1 MELITL
7 GTNFQPAN
15 LVENYKSLVWTERY
29 ASEGDFQIES
39 NDIEYLINAL
49 PLESYV
55 SLRESTVPM
64 VVEAHKIVKKSGE
77 APAITIVGRSF
88 ETVLERRASVK
99 ALVAATV
106 RTPWMLAAATASDAA
121 YRAMRIVLGDV
132 AQTQGG
138 ANLLPALSPAVSA
151 NDAIPEALLTRPK
164 DYLTSAWSSTIRY
177 AQGDLVGV
185 GTTIYQAT
193 ATQPNLNVPP
203 ASNPTYWTALYTG
216 LPGTWGAANNYEIK
230 PQDLF
235 TTVKE
240 LIQTNHH
247 GMKAVRPTTSGTK
260 VGIEIYNGADLT
272 ATVAFDAK
280 FDQFDS
286 STYLL
291 SLQGSSNVGYVYG
304 SNGSQMVLKT
314 TAPEPSGLARRV
326 LIVDNS
332 SDANVNTTD
341 IRTTRGLI
349 ELYKYNATALFDGEI
364 AEQVAAGFNTKYFLG
379 DILTLVGEYGLT
391 EQVRVAEYIRT
402 SDATGE
408 KAYPAFEAVS

>member
-7 GTNFQPAN
+7 GANIQPEKV
-15 LVENYKSLVWTERY
+15 VENYKSLVWTERY
-29 ASEGDFQIES
+29 ASEGDFEIQS
-39 NDIEYLINAL
+39 NDVEYLINAL
-49 PLESYV
+49 PLESFV

-64 VVEAHKIVKKSGE
+64 VVEAHKIVKKAKE
-77 APAITIVGRSF
+77 APLVTIVGRSF
-88 ETVLERRASVK
+88 DTVLERRASVK
-99 ALVAATV
+99 ALPTATV
-106 RTPWMLAAATASDAA
+106 RAPWMLAAAKASDAA

-132 AQTQGG
+132 AQSQGG
-138 ANLLPALSPAVSA
+138 VNLLPALSPAVSA
-151 NDAIPEALLTRPK
+151 NDAINEILLTRPA
-164 DYLTSAWSSTIRY
+164 DYITSAWSSTIRY
-177 AQGDLVGV
+177 SPGDLVGV

-216 LPGTWGAANNYEIK
+216 LSGAWGDAFNYEIK
-230 PQDLF
+230 PQDLL

-247 GMKAVRPTTSGTK
+247 GIKAVRPTTSGSK

-291 SLQGSSNVGYVYG
+291 SQQGSSNVGYVYG

-326 LIVDNS
+326 LVVDNS
-332 SDANVNTTD
+332 TDANVNTTD
-341 IRTTRGLI
+341 IRTARGLI

-364 AEQVAAGFNTKYFLG
+364 AEQVAAGFNTQYFLG

-408 KAYPAFEAVS
+408 KAYPTFEVVS